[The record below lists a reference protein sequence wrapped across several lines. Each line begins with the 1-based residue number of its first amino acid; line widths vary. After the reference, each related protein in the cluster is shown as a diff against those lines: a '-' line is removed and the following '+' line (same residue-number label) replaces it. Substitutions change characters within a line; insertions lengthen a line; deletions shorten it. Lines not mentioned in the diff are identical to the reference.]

1 MYMYRANTKAQDMK
15 KTIQELKIILVNAR
29 REEAAADAACCIARD
44 ALSAAGDASYFAL
57 LAYDQAKSA
66 V

>member
-1 MYMYRANTKAQDMK
+1 MK
-15 KTIQELKIILVNAR
+15 KTIQELQIILAEAR
-29 REEAAADAACCIARD
+29 REEAAADAAYCIARD
-44 ALSAAGDASYFAL
+44 ALSDAGDASYAAL